1 MDNNRKK
8 IGIVLIVLGLL
19 IIALIIYFGFI
30 KKDKDKDEPIITET
44 PMVELPL
51 PAGDDLTNP
60 GDISRSW
67 QPNLSAE
74 AEHVFNET
82 DLKKRAKAFAERF
95 GSYSNQSN
103 YSNFSDLEIFMTK
116 SFADWAKSYV
126 EQLRES
132 APSYEVYYGISTRAL
147 TTELISF
154 NEITGQAEVNVLT
167 ERSESSADGGDLEPY
182 QQKILLKFN
191 KLANDWLVDAAY
203 WEKR

>member
-8 IGIVLIVLGLL
+8 IGIVLIILGLL

-30 KKDKDKDEPIITET
+30 KKDKDEPIVIEA
-44 PMVELPL
+44 PVVDLPL
-51 PAGDDLTNP
+51 PTGDDLTSP
-60 GDISRSW
+60 GDLPRSW

-74 AEHVFNET
+74 AEHVFNQT
-82 DLKKRAKAFAERF
+82 DLEKRAKAFAERF

-132 APSYEVYYGISTRAL
+132 APGYEVYYGISTRAL

-154 NEITGQAEVNVLT
+154 DESSGRAEVNVLT
-167 ERSESSADGGDLEPY
+167 ERNESSANGGDLEPY
-182 QQKILLKFN
+182 QQKILLRFN

>member
-8 IGIVLIVLGLL
+8 IGIMLIILGLL

-30 KKDKDKDEPIITET
+30 KKDKDEPIITEN
-44 PMVELPL
+44 PVVDLPL

-60 GDISRSW
+60 GDIARSW

-74 AEHVFNET
+74 ADHVFNET
-82 DLKKRAKAFAERF
+82 DLEKRAKAFAERF

-116 SFADWAKSYV
+116 SFADWTKSYV

-132 APSYEVYYGISTRAL
+132 APGYEVYYGISTRAL

-154 NEITGQAEVNVLT
+154 DEASGKAEINVLT
-167 ERSESSADGGDLEPY
+167 ERSESSANGGDLEPY

-191 KLANDWLVDAAY
+191 KVANDWLVDAAY

>member
-8 IGIVLIVLGLL
+8 IGIMLIILGLL

-30 KKDKDKDEPIITET
+30 KKDKDEPIITEN
-44 PMVELPL
+44 PVVDLPL
-51 PAGDDLTNP
+51 PTGDDLTNP
-60 GDISRSW
+60 GDIARSW

-74 AEHVFNET
+74 ADHVFNET
-82 DLKKRAKAFAERF
+82 DLEKRAKAFAERF

-116 SFADWAKSYV
+116 SFSDWTESYV

-132 APSYEVYYGISTRAL
+132 APGYEVYYGISTRAL

-154 NEITGQAEVNVLT
+154 DEASGKAEINVLT
-167 ERSESSADGGDLEPY
+167 ERSESSANGGDLELY

-191 KLANDWLVDAAY
+191 KVANDWLVDAAY

>member
-8 IGIVLIVLGLL
+8 IGIMLIILGLL

-30 KKDKDKDEPIITET
+30 KKDKDEPIITEN
-44 PMVELPL
+44 PVVDLPL

-60 GDISRSW
+60 GDIARSW

-74 AEHVFNET
+74 ADHVFNET
-82 DLKKRAKAFAERF
+82 DLEKRAKAFAERF

-116 SFADWAKSYV
+116 SFSDWTESYV

-132 APSYEVYYGISTRAL
+132 APGYEVYYGISTRAL

-154 NEITGQAEVNVLT
+154 DEASSKAEINVLT
-167 ERSESSADGGDLEPY
+167 ERSESSANGGDLEPY

-191 KLANDWLVDAAY
+191 KVANDWLVDAAY

>member
-1 MDNNRKK
+1 MDNRKK
-8 IGIVLIVLGLL
+8 IGIAVIILGL
-19 IIALIIYFGFI
+19 IIIILIIYFAFV
-30 KKDKDKDEPIITET
+30 KKDKDKNEPIIIET
-44 PMVELPL
+44 PIVELPL
-51 PAGDDLTNP
+51 PTGDDLTNS
-60 GDISRSW
+60 GDQPRSW
-67 QPNLSAE
+67 QPNLNAE
-74 AEHVFNET
+74 ADHVFNET
-82 DLKKRAKAFAERF
+82 DLEKRAKAFAERF

-116 SFADWAKSYV
+116 SFVEWSKSYV
-126 EQLRES
+126 EELRET

-154 NEITGQAEVNVLT
+154 DEATGQAEINVLT

-182 QQKILLKFN
+182 QQTILLEFN

>member
-8 IGIVLIVLGLL
+8 IGIVLIILGLI
-19 IIALIIYFGFI
+19 IIALIIYFAFL
-30 KKDKDKDEPIITET
+30 KKDKEEPIITET
-44 PMVELPL
+44 PVVELPL
-51 PAGDDLTNP
+51 PTGDDLTNP
-60 GDISRSW
+60 GDRPRSW
-67 QPNLSAE
+67 QPNLNNE
-74 AEHVFNET
+74 VEHVLNET
-82 DLKKRAKAFAERF
+82 DLEKRAKAFAERF

-103 YSNFSDLEIFMTK
+103 YTNFSDLEIFMTK
-116 SFADWAKSYV
+116 SFREWSKSYV
-126 EQLRES
+126 EDLRES

-154 NEITGQAEVNVLT
+154 DEATGKAEISVLT

-182 QQKILLKFN
+182 QQKILLEFN

>member
-8 IGIVLIVLGLL
+8 IGIGLIVLGLI

-30 KKDKDKDEPIITET
+30 KKDKNEPIITEA
-44 PMVELPL
+44 PIVELPL
-51 PAGDDLTNP
+51 PVGNDLTNP
-60 GDISRSW
+60 SDRPRSW
-67 QPNLSAE
+67 QPNLNAE
-74 AEHVFNET
+74 TKHVFNET
-82 DLKKRAKAFAERF
+82 DLEKRAKAFAERF

-116 SFADWAKSYV
+116 SFIDWSKSYV
-126 EQLRES
+126 EQLREN

-154 NEITGQAEVNVLT
+154 DEATGQAEINVLT
-167 ERSESSADGGDLEPY
+167 ERSESSANNGDLEPY

-191 KLANDWLVDAAY
+191 KISNDWLVDAAY